1 MIDIESNKAV
11 ITLVIVSSNHWVRSG
26 LQAVIYSRQHLRLI
40 GEAASA
46 RETEDAVI
54 RKRPH
59 VLIIQMGL
67 DVDIVNL
74 VRKIKAAVPT
84 TKIIVLAD
92 MEDTQRIQDILSA
105 GIDGVVLNSQPA
117 PVLLATIDYVG
128 HRSEGDA
135 EKHNGMGRPDV
146 NATGHHRFESTESTV
161 PKYPEP
167 VTKREREIVALV
179 GEALSN
185 KDIARR
191 LGISSI
197 TVRHH
202 LTSIFDKLGV
212 TTRQELLLR
221 SHQKEL
227 EEPRAF
233 ASPFSDDP

>member
-11 ITLVIVSSNHWVRSG
+11 ITLVTMSSNHWVRSG
-26 LQAVIYSRQHLRLI
+26 LQAVIHSRQYLRLI
-40 GEAASA
+40 GEVASA
-46 RETEDAVI
+46 TQTEDTVVH
-54 RKRPH
+54 KRPH
-59 VLIIQMGL
+59 VLIIQMSL
-67 DVDIVNL
+67 DVDTVNL

-84 TKIIVLAD
+84 TKIIVLTD
-92 MEDTQRIQDILSA
+92 MEDMQRTQDVLSA
-105 GIDGVVLNSQPA
+105 GIDGVVLNSQPP

-128 HRSEGDA
+128 HRSEADA
-135 EKHNGMGRPDV
+135 EKHNGMGRPVV
-146 NATGHHRFESTESTV
+146 NATDQHRIESTTSTA
-161 PKYPEP
+161 PKYPEL

-202 LTSIFDKLGV
+202 LTNIFDKLGV

-221 SHQKEL
+221 AHQKEHA
-227 EEPRAF
+227 EPRAF